1 MKVAVL
7 ASGSKGNCTYL
18 KTKNHNILIDMGMT
32 TKYIEN
38 ELIELGVLP
47 SSIDIIFITHDHND
61 HINALKT
68 FIKKHKTKV
77 YLTSKL
83 NEFLNLDN
91 YSYLENKNQ
100 IDSLLVEVI
109 KTSHDASDSVGFI
122 FEEDDTSLVYIT
134 DTGYINVKYKDLLTN
149 KNMYIIE
156 SNHDIET
163 LMNGRYRYD
172 LKMRILSDKGHLSNE
187 STADYLSEY
196 VGTKT
201 SKIILAHLSEE
212 NNREEIAY
220 KTVSSKVNKEI
231 LIAKQN
237 KRTDLMDV

>member
-18 KTKNHNILIDMGMT
+18 KTNNHNILIDMGMT

-38 ELIELGVLP
+38 ALIELGVLP

-61 HINALKT
+61 HISALKT
-68 FIKKHKTKV
+68 FTKKHKPKV

-83 NEFLNLDN
+83 NDVLNLDN
-91 YSYLENKNQ
+91 CSFLEKENK

-122 FEEDDTSLVYIT
+122 FEEDNTSLVYIT
-134 DTGYINVKYKDLLTN
+134 DTGYINIKYKEILSN
-149 KNMYIIE
+149 KNMYIME

-172 LKMRILSDKGHLSNE
+172 LKMRILSDIGHLSNE

-196 VGTKT
+196 VGEKTTK
-201 SKIILAHLSEE
+201 IVLAHLSEE

-220 KTVSSKVNKEI
+220 KTVSSKVSKEI
-231 LIAKQN
+231 IIAKQN